1 MSDYAASNHSPPAQ
15 ETGKDEMSD
24 CWDDETRSLDYEE
37 NDIEQEDDYIP
48 TEEADTESEHE
59 EQDETVREDM
69 RKLQDEEI
77 LRGKFRLINRVGE
90 GTFSTV
96 YKAQDL
102 TCNEGA
108 FLADPLDPSKPLRK
122 PKKHYVAL
130 KKIYVTSS
138 PARILNELEILHD
151 LRGHPAVCH
160 IKAAFRLDDQVIAVL
175 PYFPHTDFR
184 LMFRTFLVEDMRH
197 YFKSLLEGLAFVHK
211 LGVIHRDIK
220 PTNFLYNP
228 KLRRGVL
235 VDFGLAEYENED
247 GNCMCSTVGTR
258 ALVHKHDQIM
268 DFIRFSK
275 QTPVGYPRND
285 SRPSRRANRAG
296 TRGFRAP
303 EVLFKCTN
311 QNTKLDVWSVGV
323 ILLTFLARRFP
334 FFHSMDDADAL
345 IEIASIFGKNK
356 MQLTAA
362 EHGLVFDTTI
372 PTILPKGHSLERII
386 RWSSSVVEL
395 TDREIQAVNLLEKL
409 LEPSALLRWSA
420 DGALYHEFFTNPQ
433 GADLPWGGE
442 DPANLEHHSDHG
454 DDNDDTACD
463 AGDELQ
469 LRRPTGP
476 PMTSWVALLAISVF
490 LPTSFSATPLPT
502 IPIGNGKVQ
511 RHLGDRGLC
520 LIGALVATIA
530 IAIGFIGLSN
540 QHLHLP
546 SAFVCESYHAI
557 SRYITDCFFDRK
569 PATMAWQCTGRSN
582 FQLIENLFTADLIK
596 SQRVKNAMLKVDRGH
611 YSPSNPYNDS
621 PQSIG
626 FAATISAPHMHAHAC
641 EYLLPFLHPGARVL
655 DIGCG
660 SGYLSHVFAELITDA
675 PASDGCVVGIDH
687 IQGLVDLSL
696 KNLAKSEEGRKLL
709 DSGKIKI
716 VKGDGRKGWA
726 EGGPYDAIHVGAAAA
741 TMHSELI
748 DQLRAPGR
756 MFIPVD
762 AESTTSVLGSQGQH
776 VWIVD
781 KAEDGSV
788 NKKKVFGVSYV
799 PLTDAPEE

>member
-1 MSDYAASNHSPPAQ
+1 MSDHAASNHSPPAE

-24 CWDDETRSLDYEE
+24 CWDDETRSLDYGE
-37 NDIEQEDDYIP
+37 DDMAPEDDYIP
-48 TEEADTESEHE
+48 TDEADTESEHE
-59 EQDETVREDM
+59 EQDEAVLEDM
-69 RKLQDEEI
+69 RKLQDEAM

-102 TCNEGA
+102 TWNKGA
-108 FLADPLDPSKPLRK
+108 FQTDPLDPSKPLRGM
-122 PKKHYVAL
+122 KKQYVAL

-138 PARILNELEILHD
+138 PARILNELEILND

-197 YFKSLLEGLAFVHK
+197 YFKSLLDGLAFVHK

-235 VDFGLAEYENED
+235 VDFGLAEYENQD
-247 GNCMCSTVGTR
+247 GNCMCSAVRTR
-258 ALVHKHDQIM
+258 AFVPIHDQIM
-268 DFIRFSK
+268 DSIRFSK

-345 IEIASIFGKNK
+345 IEIASIFGKTK
-356 MQLTAA
+356 MQQTAA

-395 TDREIQAVNLLEKL
+395 TGREIQAVDLLEKL
-409 LEPSALLRWSA
+409 LEPSAILRWSA
-420 DGALYHEFFTNPQ
+420 ESALYHDFFNNPQ

-442 DPANLEHHSDHG
+442 DPENLEHHSAHG

-463 AGDELQ
+463 AGDE
-469 LRRPTGP
+469 
-476 PMTSWVALLAISVF
+476 V
-490 LPTSFSATPLPT
+490 
-502 IPIGNGKVQ
+502 K
-511 RHLGDRGLC
+511 
-520 LIGALVATIA
+520 LI
-530 IAIGFIGLSN
+530 
-540 QHLHLP
+540 
-546 SAFVCESYHAI
+546 
-557 SRYITDCFFDRK
+557 
-569 PATMAWQCTGRSN
+569 
-582 FQLIENLFTADLIK
+582 
-596 SQRVKNAMLKVDRGH
+596 
-611 YSPSNPYNDS
+611 
-621 PQSIG
+621 
-626 FAATISAPHMHAHAC
+626 
-641 EYLLPFLHPGARVL
+641 
-655 DIGCG
+655 
-660 SGYLSHVFAELITDA
+660 
-675 PASDGCVVGIDH
+675 
-687 IQGLVDLSL
+687 
-696 KNLAKSEEGRKLL
+696 
-709 DSGKIKI
+709 
-716 VKGDGRKGWA
+716 
-726 EGGPYDAIHVGAAAA
+726 
-741 TMHSELI
+741 
-748 DQLRAPGR
+748 
-756 MFIPVD
+756 
-762 AESTTSVLGSQGQH
+762 
-776 VWIVD
+776 
-781 KAEDGSV
+781 
-788 NKKKVFGVSYV
+788 
-799 PLTDAPEE
+799 

>member
-1 MSDYAASNHSPPAQ
+1 MSDYAASNHSPLAQ

-37 NDIEQEDDYIP
+37 DDTAQEDDYIP
-48 TEEADTESEHE
+48 TDEADTESEHE
-59 EQDETVREDM
+59 EQDEAVREDM
-69 RKLQDEEI
+69 RKLQDEAI

-90 GTFSTV
+90 V

-102 TCNEGA
+102 TWDEGA
-108 FLADPLDPSKPLRK
+108 FQADLLDPSKTLRGM
-122 PKKHYVAL
+122 KKQYVAL

-235 VDFGLAEYENED
+235 VDFGLAE
-247 GNCMCSTVGTR
+247 
-258 ALVHKHDQIM
+258 IM
-268 DFIRFSK
+268 DSIRYSK
-275 QTPVGYPRND
+275 QAPVGYPRND
-285 SRPSRRANRAG
+285 TRPSRRANRAG

-303 EVLFKCTN
+303 EVLFKCTS
-311 QNTKLDVWSVGV
+311 QTTKLDVWSVGV

-395 TDREIQAVNLLEKL
+395 TGRELQAVNLLEKI
-409 LEPSALLRWSA
+409 LEPSAIMRWSA
-420 DGALYHEFFTNPQ
+420 EGALYHDFFNNPQ

-442 DPANLEHHSDHG
+442 DPENLEHHSAQG

-463 AGDELQ
+463 AGDE
-469 LRRPTGP
+469 
-476 PMTSWVALLAISVF
+476 V
-490 LPTSFSATPLPT
+490 
-502 IPIGNGKVQ
+502 K
-511 RHLGDRGLC
+511 
-520 LIGALVATIA
+520 LI
-530 IAIGFIGLSN
+530 
-540 QHLHLP
+540 
-546 SAFVCESYHAI
+546 
-557 SRYITDCFFDRK
+557 
-569 PATMAWQCTGRSN
+569 
-582 FQLIENLFTADLIK
+582 
-596 SQRVKNAMLKVDRGH
+596 
-611 YSPSNPYNDS
+611 
-621 PQSIG
+621 
-626 FAATISAPHMHAHAC
+626 
-641 EYLLPFLHPGARVL
+641 
-655 DIGCG
+655 
-660 SGYLSHVFAELITDA
+660 
-675 PASDGCVVGIDH
+675 
-687 IQGLVDLSL
+687 
-696 KNLAKSEEGRKLL
+696 
-709 DSGKIKI
+709 
-716 VKGDGRKGWA
+716 
-726 EGGPYDAIHVGAAAA
+726 
-741 TMHSELI
+741 
-748 DQLRAPGR
+748 
-756 MFIPVD
+756 
-762 AESTTSVLGSQGQH
+762 
-776 VWIVD
+776 
-781 KAEDGSV
+781 
-788 NKKKVFGVSYV
+788 
-799 PLTDAPEE
+799 